1 VLELGPLISKV
12 VSKARQLVLSDRKE
26 FIGAM
31 KDMGAGTKTA
41 KSEARRQFPS
51 PSSPKSLP
59 SDLKAALKALP
70 PPPSSPK
77 SPATSMS
84 LLPNGREDLMAL
96 RRATLLKFIDEKDP
110 DKKNK
115 LEAKIDAIDRKLE
128 AQKKLPSTWPTFVT
142 PPPTT
147 TSEVRGDIARLVK
160 EASASPAEKAKED
173 LKLQLGIQ
181 TGGPDRPQFMS
192 IYGVPNTNN
201 IRSFGNFQLEDLKGA
216 LSFSGLSADS
226 RKKLQSDINRLSTN
240 LRKLDAESPKV
251 GSNPVAVAQ
260 ERLRV
265 AREQKDI
272 KGIQDAKKAL
282 DAAKKANP
290 SPKKGL
296 TTLGREAAPGIEARQ
311 KAALEEG
318 AKNLGQPG
326 VKAKTPNNY
335 ISQATGNTRFA
346 RNDAVDSDRNLGKV
360 LRVGDKNYNGWKDSY
375 GSGSQKVGEGSFGT
389 VIRNPD
395 GTFVKRGA
403 VSSTEAQLIKR
414 MGEANLGP
422 KLIAA
427 DINGKHEYMNAKG
440 VNMRDGRI
448 AMTAVAGSPMGQVNP
463 YVRRAGEFV
472 PNIYWKAMA
481 DMHRLGIAHNDA
493 HTDNILVDDKGKGRW
508 VDLGLAQSSP
518 KAALAEA
525 LGTFKPPVGKPSG
538 GTRETPTPKS
548 PTGTSNYPSG
558 FNTGNWQTR
567 RWAATGIQTLERYEN
582 QPAKLKEFKKEMP
595 VLGKIVDNL
604 GGVNSTLREKY
615 GMSNQDV
622 ADIYA
627 HGIRSPL
634 SSYTKGVWAKM
645 TDQQAQELL
654 NQLYEGV

>member
-1 VLELGPLISKV
+1 MRKRCVKGKNCGGTCIDRRERCVLELGTLVSNV
-12 VSKARQLVLSDRKE
+12 VGKARQLVLSDRKE
-26 FIGAM
+26 FVGAM

-41 KSEARRQFPS
+41 KSEAIRQFPS

-70 PPPSSPK
+70 PPTSSPK
-77 SPATSMS
+77 GPVVLEGRQLSRPPEKSRQISMS
-84 LLPNGREDLMAL
+84 VLPNGREDLMAL
-96 RRATLLKFIDEKDP
+96 RRSTLLKFIDEKNP
-110 DKKNK
+110 DTKNK

-128 AQKKLPSTWPTFVT
+128 AQKKIPSTWPTFVA
-142 PPPTT
+142 PLPTT
-147 TSEVRGDIARLVK
+147 SSEIRKDIASIVK
-160 EASASPAEKAKED
+160 DASAPSTQRAKEELISL
-173 LKLQLGIQ
+173 LKLR
-181 TGGPDRPQFMS
+181 TGGNARENFFDAYDSM
-192 IYGVPNTNN
+192 NTNN
-201 IRSFGNFQLEDLKGA
+201 VKSWGKIALNRINSAIANPSFASAPSDTKRLYKSLAGK
-216 LSFSGLSADS
+216 LSANI
-226 RKKLQSDINRLSTN
+226 RRL
-240 LRKLDAESPKV
+240 DEAPKAR
-251 GSNPVAVAQ
+251 SNPVAVAE

-265 AREQKDI
+265 AREQKDV

-282 DAAKKANP
+282 DAAKKAN
-290 SPKKGL
+290 
-296 TTLGREAAPGIEARQ
+296 
-311 KAALEEG
+311 
-318 AKNLGQPG
+318 
-326 VKAKTPNNY
+326 Y
-335 ISQATGNTRFA
+335 ISPATGNTRFA
-346 RNDAVDSDRNLGKV
+346 RNDAVDSDRNLG
-360 LRVGDKNYNGWKDSY
+360 LAIRLGDKNYDGWRDSY

-414 MGEANLGP
+414 LGEANLGP

-427 DINGKHEYMNAKG
+427 DINGKHEYMDARG

-481 DMHRLGIAHNDA
+481 DIHRLGIAHNDA
-493 HTDNILVDDKGKGRW
+493 HIDNILIDDKGKGRW

-525 LGTFKPPVGKPSG
+525 LGTFKPPAGKPTG
-538 GTRETPTPKS
+538 RARETPTPKS
-548 PTGTSNYPSG
+548 SNSSNYYPSG
-558 FNTGNWQTR
+558 TKTGNWQTR
-567 RWAATGIQTLERYEN
+567 RWGATGIQTLESYQN
-582 QPAKLKEFKKEMP
+582 QPAKLRQFKKEMP

-615 GMSNQDV
+615 GMSNQDI

-627 HGIRSPL
+627 QGIRSPL
-634 SSYTKGVWAKM
+634 SSYTKGAWAKM

>member
-1 VLELGPLISKV
+1 
-12 VSKARQLVLSDRKE
+12 
-26 FIGAM
+26 
-31 KDMGAGTKTA
+31 MGAGTKTA

-51 PSSPKSLP
+51 PSSPKTLP

-77 SPATSMS
+77 SPASSMS

-96 RRATLLKFIDEKDP
+96 RRETLLKFINEKDP

-115 LEAKIDAIDRKLE
+115 LEAKIDAIDRKLDP
-128 AQKKLPSTWPTFVT
+128 QNKIPTTWPSFVA

-181 TGGPDRPQFMS
+181 TGGPDRQQFIS
-192 IYGVPNTNN
+192 IYGPPNTNN
-201 IRSFGNFQLEDLKGA
+201 IRSFGNFQLEDMKGG
-216 LSFSGLSADS
+216 LSYSGLSADS

-240 LRKLDAESPKV
+240 LRKLGEP
-251 GSNPVAVAQ
+251 Q
-260 ERLRV
+260 
-265 AREQKDI
+265 
-272 KGIQDAKKAL
+272 
-282 DAAKKANP
+282 
-290 SPKKGL
+290 
-296 TTLGREAAPGIEARQ
+296 
-311 KAALEEG
+311 
-318 AKNLGQPG
+318 
-326 VKAKTPNNY
+326 TPQ
-335 ISQATGNTRFA
+335 SVTSATGNTRWA
-346 RNDAVDSDRNLGKV
+346 RNDAVDADRNLG
-360 LRVGDKNYNGWKDSY
+360 LAMRLGDKKYDGWRDSY
-375 GSGSQKVGEGSFGT
+375 GSGSKKVGEGSFGT

-414 MGEANLGP
+414 LGEANLGP

-427 DINGKHEYMNAKG
+427 DINGKHEYMDAKG

-493 HTDNILVDDKGKGRW
+493 HIDNILIDDKGKGRW

-538 GTRETPTPKS
+538 GTRESSTPKSPTPKS
-548 PTGTSNYPSG
+548 PTPKSSDSSSFFSSG
-558 FNTGNWQTR
+558 IDFGAGNWQTR
-567 RWAATGIQTLERYEN
+567 RWAATGIQTLESYQN
-582 QPAKLKEFKKEMP
+582 QPAKLRQFKKEMP

-604 GGVNSTLREKY
+604 GGVNSTLKEKY

>member
-1 VLELGPLISKV
+1 MRKRCWRGKSCGATCIQASKRCVLELGPLISKV

-26 FIGAM
+26 FVGAM

-77 SPATSMS
+77 GPVISMS
-84 LLPNGREDLMAL
+84 VLPNGREDLMAL

-110 DKKNK
+110 DRKNK

-128 AQKKLPSTWPTFVT
+128 AQKKIPSKWPTFVA

-160 EASASPAEKAKED
+160 ESSTTP
-173 LKLQLGIQ
+173 
-181 TGGPDRPQFMS
+181 
-192 IYGVPNTNN
+192 
-201 IRSFGNFQLEDLKGA
+201 
-216 LSFSGLSADS
+216 SG
-226 RKKLQSDINRLSTN
+226 
-240 LRKLDAESPKV
+240 
-251 GSNPVAVAQ
+251 
-260 ERLRV
+260 
-265 AREQKDI
+265 
-272 KGIQDAKKAL
+272 
-282 DAAKKANP
+282 
-290 SPKKGL
+290 
-296 TTLGREAAPGIEARQ
+296 
-311 KAALEEG
+311 
-318 AKNLGQPG
+318 
-326 VKAKTPNNY
+326 
-335 ISQATGNTRFA
+335 ATGNTRWA
-346 RNDAVDSDRNLGKV
+346 RNEAVDADRNLGKV

-414 MGEANLGP
+414 LGEANLGP

-427 DINGKHEYMNAKG
+427 DINGKHEYMDAKG

-448 AMTAVAGSPMGQVNP
+448 AMTAVAGSPIGTGST
-463 YVRRAGEFV
+463 YDKRAGEFV

-493 HTDNILVDDKGKGRW
+493 HIDNILVDDKGKGRW

-538 GTRETPTPKS
+538 GVRETPTPKS

-558 FNTGNWQTR
+558 FDIGNWQTR

-582 QPAKLKEFKKEMP
+582 QPAKLKQFKKEMP

-604 GGVNSTLREKY
+604 GGVNSTLKDKY
-615 GMSNQDV
+615 GLNNQEI
-622 ADIYA
+622 ADIYS

>member
-1 VLELGPLISKV
+1 MRKRCWRGKSCGATCIQASKRCVLELGPLISKV

-26 FIGAM
+26 FVGAM

-77 SPATSMS
+77 SPVSSMS
-84 LLPNGREDLMAL
+84 LLPSGREDLMAL

-128 AQKKLPSTWPTFVT
+128 AQKKIPTTWPSFVA

-160 EASASPAEKAKED
+160 EASASPVEKAKED

-181 TGGPDRPQFMS
+181 TGGPDRQQLVS
-192 IYGVPNTNN
+192 IYGVLNTNN
-201 IRSFGNFQLEDLKGA
+201 IRSYGNFVLEDMKGA
-216 LSFSGLSADS
+216 LSYSGLSSAG
-226 RKKLQSDINRLSTN
+226 RKELQSNINRLSAN
-240 LRKLDAESPKV
+240 LKKLGTP
-251 GSNPVAVAQ
+251 
-260 ERLRV
+260 
-265 AREQKDI
+265 
-272 KGIQDAKKAL
+272 
-282 DAAKKANP
+282 
-290 SPKKGL
+290 
-296 TTLGREAAPGIEARQ
+296 
-311 KAALEEG
+311 
-318 AKNLGQPG
+318 
-326 VKAKTPNNY
+326 KTPQ
-335 ISQATGNTRFA
+335 SVTDATRETKFA
-346 RNDAVDSDRNLGKV
+346 RNDAVDSDRYLGKV
-360 LRVGDKNYNGWKDSY
+360 FRVGDKGYDGWKDSY
-375 GSGSQKVGEGSFGT
+375 VSGSKKVGEGSFGT

-414 MGEANLGP
+414 LGEANLGP

-427 DINGKHEYMNAKG
+427 DINGKHEFMDAKG

-493 HTDNILVDDKGKGRW
+493 HIDNILIDDKGKGRW

-525 LGTFKPPVGKPSG
+525 LGTFKPPVGKPTGSA
-538 GTRETPTPKS
+538 REASTPKS
-548 PTGTSNYPSG
+548 PTPKSSTSTSNYPSG

-567 RWAATGIQTLERYEN
+567 RWAATGIQSLERYEN

>member
-1 VLELGPLISKV
+1 
-12 VSKARQLVLSDRKE
+12 
-26 FIGAM
+26 M

-77 SPATSMS
+77 GPVVLEGRQLSRPPEKSRQISMS

-115 LEAKIDAIDRKLE
+115 LESKIDAIDRKLE
-128 AQKKLPSTWPTFVT
+128 AQKKIPSTWPTFVA

-160 EASASPAEKAKED
+160 EASAPPAEKAKED

-181 TGGPDRPQFMS
+181 TGGPDRQQFMS
-192 IYGVPNTNN
+192 LYGPPNTNN
-201 IRSFGNFQLEDLKGA
+201 IRSFGNFQLEDMKGA

-240 LRKLDAESPKV
+240 LRKLDEAPKAR
-251 GSNPVAVAQ
+251 SNPVAAAE

-265 AREQKDI
+265 AREQKDV

-296 TTLGREAAPGIEARQ
+296 TTLEREAAPGIEARR

-326 VKAKTPNNY
+326 DKAKTPKNY
-335 ISQATGNTRFA
+335 ISAATGNTRFA

-360 LRVGDKNYNGWKDSY
+360 LRVGDKSYNGWKDSY

-427 DINGKHEYMNAKG
+427 DINGKHEYMDAKG

-493 HTDNILVDDKGKGRW
+493 HIDNILIDDKGKGRW

-538 GTRETPTPKS
+538 GTRESSTPKS
-548 PTGTSNYPSG
+548 PTPRSSNSSNYYSSG
-558 FNTGNWQTR
+558 FDTGNWQTR

-582 QPAKLKEFKKEMP
+582 QPAKLKQFKKEMP

-627 HGIRSPL
+627 QGIRSPL

>member
-1 VLELGPLISKV
+1 MRQRCSKGNSCGATCIQASKRCVLELGPLISKV

-26 FIGAM
+26 FVGAM
-31 KDMGAGTKTA
+31 KDMGVGTKTA

-77 SPATSMS
+77 SPASSMS

-96 RRATLLKFIDEKDP
+96 RRATLLKFINEKDP
-110 DKKNK
+110 DRKNK
-115 LEAKIDAIDRKLE
+115 LEAKIDAIDRKLDP
-128 AQKKLPSTWPTFVT
+128 QKKIPTTWPSFVA

-160 EASASPAEKAKED
+160 EASAPPAEKVKED

-181 TGGPDRPQFMS
+181 TGGPDRQQFIS
-192 IYGVPNTNN
+192 IYGPPNTNN
-201 IRSFGNFQLEDLKGA
+201 IRSYGNFQLEDMKGG
-216 LSFSGLSADS
+216 LSYSGLSADS

-240 LRKLDAESPKV
+240 LRKL
-251 GSNPVAVAQ
+251 G
-260 ERLRV
+260 
-265 AREQKDI
+265 
-272 KGIQDAKKAL
+272 
-282 DAAKKANP
+282 
-290 SPKKGL
+290 
-296 TTLGREAAPGIEARQ
+296 APQ
-311 KAALEEG
+311 
-318 AKNLGQPG
+318 
-326 VKAKTPNNY
+326 TPQ
-335 ISQATGNTRFA
+335 SVTSATGNTRWA
-346 RNDAVDSDRNLGKV
+346 RNDAVDADRNLG
-360 LRVGDKNYNGWKDSY
+360 LAMRLGDKKYDGWRDSY

-414 MGEANLGP
+414 LGEANLGP

-427 DINGKHEYMNAKG
+427 DINGKHEYMDAKG

-493 HTDNILVDDKGKGRW
+493 HIDNILIDDKGKGRW

-525 LGTFKPPVGKPSG
+525 LGTFKPPVGKPIGSA
-538 GTRETPTPKS
+538 RESSTPKS
-548 PTGTSNYPSG
+548 PTPKSSDSSSFFSSG
-558 FNTGNWQTR
+558 IDFGAGNWQTR
-567 RWAATGIQTLERYEN
+567 RWAATGIQTLESYQN
-582 QPAKLKEFKKEMP
+582 QPAKLRQFKKEMP

>member
-1 VLELGPLISKV
+1 
-12 VSKARQLVLSDRKE
+12 
-26 FIGAM
+26 
-31 KDMGAGTKTA
+31 
-41 KSEARRQFPS
+41 
-51 PSSPKSLP
+51 
-59 SDLKAALKALP
+59 
-70 PPPSSPK
+70 
-77 SPATSMS
+77 MS

-110 DKKNK
+110 NTKNK

-128 AQKKLPSTWPTFVT
+128 AQKKIPSTWPTFVA

-160 EASASPAEKAKED
+160 EASAPPAEKAKED

-181 TGGPDRPQFMS
+181 TGGPDRQQFMS
-192 IYGVPNTNN
+192 IYGPPNTNN
-201 IRSFGNFQLEDLKGA
+201 IRSFGNFQLEDMKGA

-240 LRKLDAESPKV
+240 LRKLDEAPKAR
-251 GSNPVAVAQ
+251 SNPVAAAE

-265 AREQKDI
+265 AREQKDV

-290 SPKKGL
+290 PPKKGL
-296 TTLGREAAPGIEARQ
+296 TTLEREAAPGIEARQ

-326 VKAKTPNNY
+326 YKAKTPNNY
-335 ISQATGNTRFA
+335 ISPATGNTRYA

-427 DINGKHEYMNAKG
+427 DINGKHEYMDAKG

-493 HTDNILVDDKGKGRW
+493 HIDNILIDDKGKGRW

-538 GTRETPTPKS
+538 GTRESSTPKS
-548 PTGTSNYPSG
+548 PTPKSSNKSSNYYSSG
-558 FNTGNWQTR
+558 FDTGNWQTR
-567 RWAATGIQTLERYEN
+567 RWAATGIQTLESYQN
-582 QPAKLKEFKKEMP
+582 QPAKLRQFKKEMP

>member
-1 VLELGPLISKV
+1 
-12 VSKARQLVLSDRKE
+12 
-26 FIGAM
+26 M

-59 SDLKAALKALP
+59 SDLKADLKALP

-77 SPATSMS
+77 GPVVLEGRQLSRPPEKSRQISMS

-96 RRATLLKFIDEKDP
+96 RRATLLKFIDEKNP
-110 DKKNK
+110 DTKNK

-128 AQKKLPSTWPTFVT
+128 AQKKIPSTWPTLSKWPTFVA

-147 TSEVRGDIARLVK
+147 TSEVRADIARLVK
-160 EASASPAEKAKED
+160 EASAPPAEKAKED

-181 TGGPDRPQFMS
+181 TGGPDRQQFMS
-192 IYGVPNTNN
+192 IYGPPNTNN
-201 IRSFGNFQLEDLKGA
+201 IRSFGNVQLEDLKGA

-240 LRKLDAESPKV
+240 LRKLDAP
-251 GSNPVAVAQ
+251 Q
-260 ERLRV
+260 
-265 AREQKDI
+265 
-272 KGIQDAKKAL
+272 
-282 DAAKKANP
+282 
-290 SPKKGL
+290 
-296 TTLGREAAPGIEARQ
+296 
-311 KAALEEG
+311 
-318 AKNLGQPG
+318 
-326 VKAKTPNNY
+326 TPQ
-335 ISQATGNTRFA
+335 SVTSATGNTRWA
-346 RNDAVDSDRNLGKV
+346 RNDAVDADRNLGKV
-360 LRVGDKNYNGWKDSY
+360 LRVGDKSYNGWKDSY
-375 GSGSQKVGEGSFGT
+375 GSGSKKVGEGSFGT

-414 MGEANLGP
+414 LGEANLGP

-427 DINGKHEYMNAKG
+427 DINGKHEYMDAKG

-448 AMTAVAGSPMGQVNP
+448 AMTAVAGSPMGKVNP

-481 DMHRLGIAHNDA
+481 DIHRLGIAHNDA
-493 HTDNILVDDKGKGRW
+493 HIENILIDDKGKGRW

-525 LGTFKPPVGKPSG
+525 LGTFKPPVGRPSG
-538 GTRETPTPKS
+538 GTRESSTPKS
-548 PTGTSNYPSG
+548 PTPKSSDSSNYYSSG

-567 RWAATGIQTLERYEN
+567 RWAATGIQTLESYQN
-582 QPAKLKEFKKEMP
+582 QPAKLRQFKKEMP

>member
-1 VLELGPLISKV
+1 MRKRCSKGNSCGATCIQASKRCVLELGPLISKV
-12 VSKARQLVLSDRKE
+12 VSKARQLILSDRKE

-77 SPATSMS
+77 SPASSMS

-128 AQKKLPSTWPTFVT
+128 AQKKIPTTWPSFVA

-201 IRSFGNFQLEDLKGA
+201 IRSYGNLQLEDMKGA
-216 LSFSGLSADS
+216 LSYSGLSSAG
-226 RKKLQSDINRLSTN
+226 RKELQSNVNRLSAN
-240 LRKLDAESPKV
+240 LKKLDTP
-251 GSNPVAVAQ
+251 
-260 ERLRV
+260 
-265 AREQKDI
+265 
-272 KGIQDAKKAL
+272 
-282 DAAKKANP
+282 
-290 SPKKGL
+290 
-296 TTLGREAAPGIEARQ
+296 
-311 KAALEEG
+311 
-318 AKNLGQPG
+318 
-326 VKAKTPNNY
+326 KTPQ
-335 ISQATGNTRFA
+335 SVTDATGNTKFA
-346 RNDAVDSDRNLGKV
+346 RNDAVDSDRYLGKV
-360 LRVGDKNYNGWKDSY
+360 FRVGDKGYNGWKDSY
-375 GSGSQKVGEGSFGT
+375 GSGSKKVGEGSFGT

-414 MGEANLGP
+414 LGEANLGP

-427 DINGKHEYMNAKG
+427 DINGKHEFMDAKG

-493 HTDNILVDDKGKGRW
+493 HIDNILIDDKGKGRW

-525 LGTFKPPVGKPSG
+525 LGTFKPPVGKPTGS
-538 GTRETPTPKS
+538 TREASTPKS
-548 PTGTSNYPSG
+548 PTPKSSTSTSNYPSG

-582 QPAKLKEFKKEMP
+582 QPAKLKQFKKEMP
-595 VLGKIVDNL
+595 VLGTIVDNL

>member
-1 VLELGPLISKV
+1 MRKRCSKGNSCGATCIQASKRCVLELGPLISKV

-51 PSSPKSLP
+51 PSSPKTLP

-77 SPATSMS
+77 SPASSMS

-96 RRATLLKFIDEKDP
+96 RRETLLKFINEKDP

-115 LEAKIDAIDRKLE
+115 LEAKIDAIDRKLDP
-128 AQKKLPSTWPTFVT
+128 QNKIPTTWPSFVA

-181 TGGPDRPQFMS
+181 TGGPDRQQFIS
-192 IYGVPNTNN
+192 IYGPPNTNN
-201 IRSFGNFQLEDLKGA
+201 IRSFGNFQLEDMKGG
-216 LSFSGLSADS
+216 LSYSGLSADS

-240 LRKLDAESPKV
+240 LRKLGEP
-251 GSNPVAVAQ
+251 Q
-260 ERLRV
+260 
-265 AREQKDI
+265 
-272 KGIQDAKKAL
+272 
-282 DAAKKANP
+282 
-290 SPKKGL
+290 
-296 TTLGREAAPGIEARQ
+296 
-311 KAALEEG
+311 
-318 AKNLGQPG
+318 
-326 VKAKTPNNY
+326 TPQ
-335 ISQATGNTRFA
+335 SVTSATGNTRWA
-346 RNDAVDSDRNLGKV
+346 RNDAVDADRNLG
-360 LRVGDKNYNGWKDSY
+360 LAMRLGDKKYDGWRDSY
-375 GSGSQKVGEGSFGT
+375 GSGSKKVGEGSFGT

-414 MGEANLGP
+414 LGEANLGP

-427 DINGKHEYMNAKG
+427 DINGKHEYMDAKG

-493 HTDNILVDDKGKGRW
+493 HIDNILIDDKGKGRW

-538 GTRETPTPKS
+538 GTRESSTPKSPTPKS
-548 PTGTSNYPSG
+548 PTPKSSDSSSFFSSG
-558 FNTGNWQTR
+558 IDFGAGNWQTR
-567 RWAATGIQTLERYEN
+567 RWAATGIQTLESYQN
-582 QPAKLKEFKKEMP
+582 QPAKLRQFKKEMP

-604 GGVNSTLREKY
+604 GGVNSTLKEKY